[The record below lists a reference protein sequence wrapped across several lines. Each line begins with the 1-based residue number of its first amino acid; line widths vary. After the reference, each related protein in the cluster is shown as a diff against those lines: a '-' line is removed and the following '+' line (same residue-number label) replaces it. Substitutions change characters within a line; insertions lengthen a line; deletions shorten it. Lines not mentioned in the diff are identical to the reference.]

1 MPTVAIWRFKNRD
14 SHYHEGM
21 KTRRMIEPR
30 ILTLFRL
37 FLGVILGLA
46 IPVLFVS
53 VVILNVPIGR
63 FQIFSL
69 VILVGLF
76 IYLSVPRLMGLFGR
90 FYLPIAIIIASIV
103 PLLSTRLVQSQLL
116 TEGRLIIAL
125 SELEIIQPDNRAA
138 LSSGDSW
145 VIFLFVPLVFVA
157 WQYNLRSV
165 LFFSIGTALVDLG
178 ISMRLFRAENEHL
191 LALLNTISSRTVAF
205 MLIGFIVV
213 RLVAR
218 QREQQDELT
227 EANSKLTNYAAT
239 LENFAVSL
247 EQLTISRERNRLA
260 RELHDTLAHT
270 LSALS
275 VQLEATDTLWK
286 TNPEQSR
293 QLLQDALATTRSG
306 LTETR
311 RALQA
316 LRASP
321 LDDLGL
327 ALAVRSMAES
337 AAERSGFSVQVDIP
351 AQFNDLSPQ
360 VEQTVYRVIQESLEN
375 ITRHAAAKHV
385 SLSLRRDHNK
395 VTALVMDDGIGFDAQ
410 TMDQDRRLGLR
421 GMRERVEMLGGIFD
435 IQSAVGK
442 GTTIRVVL
450 NEALI

>member
-1 MPTVAIWRFKNRD
+1 
-14 SHYHEGM
+14 M
-21 KTRRMIEPR
+21 KTPRMIEPR

-37 FLGVILGLA
+37 FIGVVLALG
-46 IPVLFVS
+46 IPLVFVGT
-53 VVILNVPIGR
+53 VALKVPPGR
-63 FQIFSL
+63 VQLISL

-76 IYLSVPRLMGLFGR
+76 IYLSIPRLVTALGR
-90 FYLPIAIIIASIV
+90 LYLPIAIIVASVV
-103 PLLSTRLVQSQLL
+103 PLVTSRIFQSQLVS
-116 TEGRLIIAL
+116 EGRLIIAL
-125 SELEIIQPDNRAA
+125 SELQIIQPDDKMTV
-138 LSSGDSW
+138 SSGDSW

-165 LFFSIGTALVDLG
+165 LIFSIGIAFVDLA
-178 ISMRLFRAENEHL
+178 ISIRLFRAENEHL
-191 LALLNTISSRTVAF
+191 LALVNAISSRTVAF

-213 RLVAR
+213 KLVAR
-218 QREQQDELT
+218 LREQQAELT
-227 EANSKLTNYAAT
+227 AANNKLTTYTAT

-247 EQLTISRERNRLA
+247 EQLTTSRERNRLA

-275 VQLEATDTLWK
+275 VQLEATDTLWQ

-293 QLLQDALATTRSG
+293 ELLQDALATTRSG

-337 AAERSGFSVQVDIP
+337 AAERSGFSVIVDIP
-351 AQFNDLSPQ
+351 AQFGDLSPQ

-375 ITRHAAAKHV
+375 ITRHANAKHV
-385 SLSLRRDHNK
+385 SLSLRRDDRK
-395 VTALVMDDGIGFDAQ
+395 VTALVVDDGIGFDAAPLDHQ
-410 TMDQDRRLGLR
+410 RRLGVR
-421 GMRERVEMLGGIFD
+421 GMRERVEMLGGMFD
-435 IQSAVGK
+435 IQSTLGK
-442 GTTIRVVL
+442 GTTVRVVV
-450 NEALI
+450 NEAVS